1 MAVDKL
7 VPQYLNKD
15 EDERLVKPVE
25 MTDALNVRVSSE
37 EQGTQGIVKNV
48 EGNTSIDPLT
58 SSDAIPSSG
67 ENRVIGVVRCEAGKC
82 MYFFLYNSGD
92 NHGIYRYDSVS
103 DKYEKVYEAGVLNF
117 GRNTF
122 VKGDVVINQEQEHL
136 LYFTDNRNEP
146 RKINAT
152 KALNGGYSSVF
163 TTGTDEQRE
172 KFLTVCKQPPLIPA
186 TWSFSTNSSVR
197 ANNLKES
204 CFQFTYQYVYDDGE
218 LSALSPYST
227 LAVSRTHVA
236 YDSATSAI
244 VSDSNNQLN
253 ITVNGSDGP
262 VTDIRVF
269 ARRNN
274 DGAFFKIAEIPNG
287 GDGEMEPIEFLND
300 KSYLFL
306 DDQTV
311 NKPFDAVPRRAFAQT
326 VSNNR
331 LMYGNYLE
339 GFDNVDADAYS
350 YPVYHTT
357 EAVEGDFNF
366 TLNEGTDATH
376 TAPFNN
382 ISHITLNYNTDFA
395 RGYWPPFNGTTD
407 YTSLTFATFKDYDGQ
422 LDNDGIHFDIDIS
435 EFPSGG
441 FDDESEPTVILNASI
456 LASDAKLGI
465 VAGSASDSIPDV
477 AKMSV
482 PIQVSVTDPDNSSSV
497 ETKTMYLFNTNS
509 DHSHLSNL
517 ALDSDILFNTTFP
530 VTGINTKQQFASALL
545 ANDGLGVIGTSANA
559 SVYPGDI
566 QNGHVLTHFYT
577 DDEATGPGEL
587 RKFNALLAQGPSTG
601 VNDMVGPPGNT
612 NDSILAVKLR
622 GTVTFMV
629 YAGAQI
635 DANTVR
641 FYVRVTGVDLS
652 AAGGMAFQHNVNNPV
667 HVNDFINGTS
677 LENNPIDTIGS
688 YEMFAIPA
696 GNISCNVLAQ
706 ENDYGPIRDFNDGDG
721 AYMTSILYGYDVSGT
736 LDVFGAGESIQSFKA
751 AANHDL
757 GIVYFD
763 HRGRASGVQPLDGVS
778 VASFGHWSRG
788 GNNGHT
794 EIDMRVIHDPPDY
807 AERWAPVYS
816 KNTTYES
823 ILQITVAEAALG
835 IETEFEDIL
844 APDSSSRRRVITG
857 LAGGINGQLFIS
869 ARTLEGKSNSYKE
882 LKGGQIDYQYQEGDI
897 LRVLQYSDASGNIVR
912 PSGAEFP
919 ITSYKYYNDDEDN
932 PIKLAQLSKDGDGN
946 VLKDENAYRR
956 TGWFFTVRDND
967 VAGFSKNEINTGTD
981 YFSQN
986 CVVEI
991 YRPLKATEQKLY
1003 YEIGKSYPI
1012 VEAGGVRTHGGDRS
1026 NTTSPTFNITVE
1038 GTQKFI
1044 SSQRLYRGDKVIT
1057 SATASGYTFIDNLLP
1072 LGNSTYLYYTH
1083 SSNPFNQNTLG
1094 TGVPNNTIS
1103 TTVNN
1108 SNSTFRGVITLRE
1121 GDVYLRIREQLV
1133 NPSQDY
1139 QPVSGVTLL
1148 RNPTK
1153 PDNQYYEK
1161 FLIED
1166 SSVSDFFDSKA
1177 VSTGRPF
1184 IETPEQKEIERV
1196 AALTYSDPYVSDSN
1210 VLHLSSFNPTL
1221 FPYKDFGSQYG
1232 KICFLM
1238 DSGESVTVM
1247 QEKKVGK
1254 VPVGRTLIESAADG
1268 QLVTSS
1274 NVLGT
1279 EIYYAGDYG
1288 PGLNPESVVE
1298 RFGLI
1303 YFSDMEA
1310 GKVIRLS
1317 SKGIEPISDI
1327 KMESFFEELYANL
1340 LVRESIPRIPTGID
1354 PENGEL
1360 IVTTEGQDVNDIT
1373 FGTDAIGDVPVPDSN
1388 ARVASASGTLRQTL
1402 PSDKNQITWDKDP
1415 LTWESTAIEADRL
1428 PQWDKVGTAIAIV
1441 DRLTERNSV
1450 FIEKV
1455 KHKGLADEEIDIV
1468 TSDYK
1473 YRGVG
1478 LFNPADGSFKLPST
1492 LIEIGDTPATDASVA
1507 VTVAAGTD
1515 DDGKTLAF
1523 STMKGFWLTF
1533 YSFNP
1538 EMYGHLG
1545 NRFFSFENGQIWR
1558 HNVNAKNNN
1567 FYGTQYDSMVE
1578 LVSKGDPSMVKV
1590 YNALSLEGDD
1600 NWAADITNST
1610 QETDI
1615 TTAMYETKEG
1625 LRYSVIP
1632 KDNGSA
1638 ASDSSG
1644 SNIVVLGRAES
1655 VSGDSSERLT
1665 FSSRV
1670 SNLPFGIGDTLK
1682 ILNASSTTT
1691 TNRTIVSVVDRKTL
1705 ELSDN
1710 ASGLVGYTIIAISD
1724 DIING
1729 DHIRDYYAKIKLT
1742 NTNTSD
1748 VELYA
1753 VNAVYTP
1760 SPMHN
1765 ETNKQ

>member
-48 EGNTSIDPLT
+48 EGNTSVDPLT

-82 MYFFLYNSGD
+82 MYFFLYNSVD

-366 TLNEGTDATH
+366 TLDEGTDATH
-376 TAPFNN
+376 TAPFNS

-482 PIQVSVTDPDNSSSV
+482 PVQVSVTDPDNSSSV

-1655 VSGDSSERLT
+1655 VSGDSGERLT

-1710 ASGLVGYTIIAISD
+1710 ASGLVGSTIIAISD

>member
-48 EGNTSIDPLT
+48 EGNTSVDPLT

-82 MYFFLYNSGD
+82 MYFFLYNSVD

-366 TLNEGTDATH
+366 TLDEGTDATH
-376 TAPFNN
+376 TSPFNN
-382 ISHITLNYNTDFA
+382 ISHISLNYNTDFA

-497 ETKTMYLFNTNS
+497 ETKTMYLFNTYS

-1655 VSGDSSERLT
+1655 VSGDSGERLT

-1710 ASGLVGYTIIAISD
+1710 ASGLVGSTIIAISD

>member
-48 EGNTSIDPLT
+48 EGNTSVDPLT
-58 SSDAIPSSG
+58 PSDSIPSSG
-67 ENRVIGVVRCEAGKC
+67 DNRVIGVVRCEAGKC
-82 MYFFLYNSGD
+82 MYFFLYNSE
-92 NHGIYRYDSVS
+92 NSHGIYRYDSVS
-103 DKYEKVYEAGVLNF
+103 DKYEKVYEASVLNF

-152 KALNGGYSSVF
+152 KAINGGYSSVF

-204 CFQFTYQYVYDDGE
+204 CFQFAYQYVYDDGE

-253 ITVNGSDGP
+253 VTVNGSDGP

-311 NKPFDAVPRRAFAQT
+311 NKPFDSVPRRAFAQT

-350 YPVYHTT
+350 YPVYNTT
-357 EAVEGDFNF
+357 DAVEGDFNF
-366 TLNEGTDATH
+366 TLDEGTEATH
-376 TAPFNN
+376 TSNN
-382 ISHITLNYNTDFA
+382 NRITTSSLSYTSDFA
-395 RGYWPPFNGTTD
+395 RGYWPPFNGTTNNA
-407 YTSLTFATFKDYDGQ
+407 TLTHASFRDDEYLTP

-435 EFPSGG
+435 EFPAGG
-441 FDDESEPTVILNASI
+441 FDDEGEPTVILNASI
-456 LASDAKLGI
+456 LANDAKLGI
-465 VAGSASDSIPDV
+465 VAGGGSSSDMAI
-477 AKMSV
+477 
-482 PIQVSVTDPDNSSSV
+482 PIQVSVTDPNNLSNV
-497 ETKTMYLFNTNS
+497 ETKTMYLYNMNT
-509 DHSHLSNL
+509 DHGHLSNL
-517 ALDSDILFNTTFP
+517 AFDSDVPFTTTFP
-530 VTGINTKQQFASALL
+530 ITGINSKQQFADALL

-566 QNGHVLTHFYT
+566 QNGHVLTHVGT
-577 DDEATGPGEL
+577 DDNATGPEQL
-587 RKFNALLAQGPSTG
+587 RKFNAILCQGTGSVHTPNILL
-601 VNDMVGPPGNT
+601 PPTNN
-612 NDSILAVKLR
+612 NDSALAVKLR

-629 YAGAQI
+629 YAGTQI
-635 DANTVR
+635 NADTVR

-652 AAGGMAFQHNVNNPV
+652 AAGGIAFQHSVNNPV
-667 HVNDFINGTS
+667 HVNDFVDGTG
-677 LENNPIDTIGS
+677 LDDNAVGVIGI
-688 YEMFAIPA
+688 YDMFSIPA
-696 GNISCNVLAQ
+696 GNMSCNVLSQ
-706 ENDYGPIRDFNDGDG
+706 EGTYGAIRDFNDGSG
-721 AYMTSILYGYDVSGT
+721 AYMTSILYGYNVSGS

-757 GIVYFD
+757 GVVYFD
-763 HRGRASGVQPLDGVS
+763 HRGRASGVQPLSSVS
-778 VASFGHWSRG
+778 VAAFGHPSRV

-794 EIDMRVIHDPPDY
+794 EIDMRVLHEPPEY

-816 KNTTYES
+816 KNTTYEN

-844 APDSSSRRRVITG
+844 APDSNARRRVVTG

-869 ARTLEGKSNSYKE
+869 ARTFEGKSNSYKE

-932 PIKLAQLSKDGDGN
+932 PIKLAQLSKDGEG
-946 VLKDENAYRR
+946 VILKDENAYRR

-967 VAGFSKNEINTGTD
+967 VSGFSKNEVNTGTD

-991 YRPLKATEQKLY
+991 YRPLKSTEQKLY
-1003 YEIGKSYPI
+1003 YEVGQSYPI

-1026 NTTSPTFNITVE
+1026 NTTSPTFIISVE
-1038 GTQKFI
+1038 GSQKFI
-1044 SSQRLYRGDKVIT
+1044 SSERLYRGDRVIT
-1057 SATASGYTFIDNLLP
+1057 TGTASGYTFVENVIP
-1072 LGNSTYLYYTH
+1072 LGNSNYLYYTH
-1083 SSNPFNQNTLG
+1083 SSNPFTQ
-1094 TGVPNNTIS
+1094 GVIGFGISGNTIS
-1103 TTVNN
+1103 TTINN
-1108 SNSTFRGVITLRE
+1108 SNSIFRGVVTLRE
-1121 GDVYLRIREQLV
+1121 GDVYIRIREQLV
-1133 NPSQDY
+1133 NPLQDY
-1139 QPVSGVTLL
+1139 EPVAGVNLL

-1196 AALTYSDPYVSDSN
+1196 TALTYSDPYVSDSN

-1232 KICFLM
+1232 RICFLM

-1268 QLVTSS
+1268 QLVTST

-1279 EIYYAGDYG
+1279 EVYYAGDYG

-1373 FGTDAIGDVPVPDSN
+1373 FGSNDIGDIPVPDTN
-1388 ARVASASGTLRQTL
+1388 ARVASSSGMLRQTL

-1428 PQWDKVGTAIAIV
+1428 PQWDKVGTAVAIV

-1450 FIEKV
+1450 FVEKI
-1455 KHKGLADEEIDIV
+1455 KHKGLADEEVDIV

-1478 LFNPADGSFKLPST
+1478 LFNPADGSFKFPST
-1492 LIEIGDTPATDASVA
+1492 LIAIGDTPATDASVA

-1523 STMKGFWLTF
+1523 STTKGFWLTF

-1558 HNVNAKNNN
+1558 HNVNATNNN

-1615 TTAMYETKEG
+1615 TAAMYETKEG
-1625 LRYSVIP
+1625 LKYSVIP
-1632 KDNGSA
+1632 KDNGNSS
-1638 ASDSSG
+1638 SDSSG
-1644 SNIVVLGRAES
+1644 SNIVVLGRGES
-1655 VSGDSSERLT
+1655 VSGDSNEKLT

-1670 SNLPFGIGDTLK
+1670 SNLPFGVGDTLR
-1682 ILNASSTTT
+1682 ILNASSTTA

-1705 ELSDN
+1705 ELNDD
-1710 ASGLVGYTIIAISD
+1710 ASGLVGSTIIAISD

-1742 NTNTSD
+1742 NVNTSD

-1765 ETNKQ
+1765 ETTNQ